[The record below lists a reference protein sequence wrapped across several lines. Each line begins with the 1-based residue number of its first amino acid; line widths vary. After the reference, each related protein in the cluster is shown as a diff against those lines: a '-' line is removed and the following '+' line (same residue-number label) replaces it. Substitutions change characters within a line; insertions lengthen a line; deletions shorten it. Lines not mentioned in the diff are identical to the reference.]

1 MALGYTDAWTLRP
14 GNRPGSTCC
23 QGTDLMNMNPAL
35 DQQIDIRFSSEPLM
49 RIEIA
54 RVLADEISF
63 RVRSGSQFATYYGA
77 M

>member
-1 MALGYTDAWTLRP
+1 
-14 GNRPGSTCC
+14 
-23 QGTDLMNMNPAL
+23 MNPAL
-35 DQQIDIRFSSEPLM
+35 DQQIDIRFSIEPLM

-54 RVLADEISF
+54 RVLAEEISF